1 LDIIQTIQQII
12 AKDLP
17 TYRLENDPCYYVDM
31 PWNLTMIEEQSK
43 DIDVVN
49 LDEGN
54 LEVL

>member
-1 LDIIQTIQQII
+1 MDIIQTIQQII